1 MVLKT
6 SNSHCWSP
14 DSNPQRIYISSVLSQ
29 RNWHVETMGSGIMRL
44 CDGDASWLLQNRGG
58 WGCGNSETG
67 VCWRTVEDGWWI
79 SSTACVEICWS
90 WDHWQRGVGCLGSQ
104 GSHLTARKPSWD
116 GSRIGWDRGQFY
128 QECLPSP
135 PGGWIQ
141 LNVSPRLVLDWA
153 GTSKASLEFAT
164 QR

>member
-1 MVLKT
+1 M
-6 SNSHCWSP
+6 
-14 DSNPQRIYISSVLSQ
+14 
-29 RNWHVETMGSGIMRL
+29 
-44 CDGDASWLLQNRGG
+44 
-58 WGCGNSETG
+58 
-67 VCWRTVEDGWWI
+67 
-79 SSTACVEICWS
+79 EIRWS

-141 LNVSPRLVLDWA
+141 LNISPRLVLDWA

-164 QR
+164 QRQMIAWWLGCGDWPQLNAGARGQHLTNQLS